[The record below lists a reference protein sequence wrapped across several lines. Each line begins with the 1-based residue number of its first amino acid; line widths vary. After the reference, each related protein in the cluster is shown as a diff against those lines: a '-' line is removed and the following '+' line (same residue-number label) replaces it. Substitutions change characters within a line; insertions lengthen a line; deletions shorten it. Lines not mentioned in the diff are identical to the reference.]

1 MFVLEQIL
9 ETNSL
14 KGTNEQL
21 LPGRSCGNS
30 NDNTSAVKTPG
41 SGSMVT
47 IRLKLGH
54 RIDRDTREEDIG
66 LF

>member
-1 MFVLEQIL
+1 MLVLEQVL

-21 LPGRSCGNS
+21 LRGKSCGNS
-30 NDNTSAVKTPG
+30 NDNTSAVKTRG
-41 SGSMVT
+41 SEAMVT
-47 IRLKLGH
+47 TCLKLGH
-54 RIDRDTREEDIG
+54 RIDRDTRKEDID